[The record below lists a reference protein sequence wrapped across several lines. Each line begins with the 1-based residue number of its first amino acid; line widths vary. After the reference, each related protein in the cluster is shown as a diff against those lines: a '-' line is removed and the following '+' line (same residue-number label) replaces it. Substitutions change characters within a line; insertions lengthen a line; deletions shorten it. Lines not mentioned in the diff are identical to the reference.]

1 MSAFKNLRPALA
13 GAVLLAGCGG
23 AEYGGEVATTNPPV
37 GGGGGGGGGSA
48 IVDCDA
54 LFTQR
59 VQPRLEFCRTCHIA
73 GGVADVDNGRALKLT
88 ANPAEDAARFRDAWD
103 ALDMRL
109 LNMAAGA
116 DGDEKHSGG
125 APWPEGSA
133 ARQDAERLVLGYDDP
148 AQCLVEGPPVAELDL
163 LGSKHAVHA
172 WQSYCEGDGTAAN
185 PPKGDDALLP
195 PDPRSQIVAGAN
207 AGNAVYFNAF
217 WQDCHALVE
226 DEAKSATTCGEFRSR
241 RERGREFLLDILPT
255 GGTSAAA
262 FNDTWKK
269 WGLAER
275 PADFDRLYTLRYGLN
290 HAPFHNPYPVRR
302 PDGTLEDPN
311 APGANGG
318 SGRLPMGLRQTKDA
332 DGKWTGMIATS
343 ACYSCHG
350 GQFGDPTAGD
360 PEVIGFESLGLG
372 NNNYDTP
379 MSSRDSSPFAGSPAG
394 AVAPG
399 ISIESVFNLGI
410 KQRGQNN
417 AVGAF
422 ELLVTILDLDS
433 LGVNPNPAKTGAT
446 TTAVQ
451 DQAHPLAH
459 TQDTP
464 AWWNYGSRPRKFFD
478 AGVSNDSTRIIM
490 AAGGL
495 GEIFQDNGA
504 AYRNRIKEYD
514 QDLAAFFLSLKSP
527 AYPGPIDQELARQGA
542 VLFHSKDLWAVEG
555 QTKPRPAGGNGS
567 CASCHGAYSPRY
579 VQDPAYLADPDWEG
593 IAAHIA
599 TLDVIGTDRARS
611 DMLTPTLR
619 ERWDATFWGYNDG
632 QPGWVSPDEKDPV
645 TEIADDMWPQ
655 SSNLGGALPAGTPGV
670 RPVGACSWQ
679 KDVIGYQAPPLYGTW
694 ATAPYFHNGS
704 VPTIEAVLDSSKRSA
719 LWRRQ
724 LETVGPVTGFDQR
737 LSAYDFGALGWKH
750 EALACTDIPG
760 TEQMNCSPVQDEGP
774 SLTQLV
780 SNLLAGTGYGGAI
793 PATTDPAPDAI
804 DKRLVYDTRTLGNA
818 NTGHEFTDVLTE
830 QERKAIIEYLKT
842 L

>member
-1 MSAFKNLRPALA
+1 MIRVIPVLAAALLL
-13 GAVLLAGCGG
+13 GACGG
-23 AEYGGEVATTNPPV
+23 DYAGDSASDAPAPV
-37 GGGGGGGGGSA
+37 GGGTGGTGGETA
-48 IVDCDA
+48 LNCDQ

-59 VQPRLEFCRTCHIA
+59 VQPLMNFCRNCHVT
-73 GGVADVDNGRALKLT
+73 GGIADVDEGNAFMLS
-88 ANPAEDAARFRDAWD
+88 ANPADDLDKLRASWETLGRNANGPSRILKMASGTDAK
-103 ALDMRL
+103 
-109 LNMAAGA
+109 
-116 DGDEKHSGG
+116 KHSGG
-125 APWPEGSA
+125 SPWPVGSA
-133 ARQDAERLVLGYDDP
+133 AYQNVERQLAGFADP
-148 AQCLVEGPPVAELDL
+148 AACVVGPPVVELDL

-172 WQSYCEGDGTAAN
+172 WQSFCEGDGTAAN
-185 PPKGDDALLP
+185 PARPDNAVLP
-195 PDPRSQIVAGAN
+195 PDPRSQIVAGTN
-207 AGNAVYFNAF
+207 AGKAVYFNAF

-226 DEAKSATTCGEFRSR
+226 DEAKSATTCGEYRSR
-241 RERGREFLLDILPT
+241 RERGRAFLLDILPT
-255 GGTSAAA
+255 GGTAAA
-262 FNDTWKK
+262 TFNDTWKK
-269 WGLAER
+269 WGLTER
-275 PADFDRLYTLRYGLN
+275 PAEFERMYTLRYGLN
-290 HAPFHNPYPVRR
+290 HAPFRNPYPK
-302 PDGTLEDPN
+302 PGEDPN
-311 APGANGG
+311 AAGMDGG
-318 SGRLPMGLRQTKDA
+318 TGQLPMGLRQTRDA
-332 DGKWTGMIATS
+332 EGNWTGMIATS

-350 GQFGDPTAGD
+350 GQFGDPAAGD
-360 PEVIGFESLGLG
+360 AEIIGFESLGLG

-379 MSSRDSSPFAGSPAG
+379 MSGRDGSPFASTPAG
-394 AVAPG
+394 AVMPG
-399 ISIESVFNLGI
+399 MTVESVFNLGI

-446 TTAVQ
+446 MTAAQ

-495 GEIFQDNGA
+495 GEIFSENGA

-527 AYPGPIDQELARQGA
+527 TYPKPVDEALAKQGA
-542 VLFHSKDLWAVEG
+542 ILFHSKDLWAVEG
-555 QTKPRPAGGNGS
+555 QKVARPAGGNGS

-579 VQDPAYLADPDWEG
+579 VNDPAYLANPQWEG

-632 QPGWVSPDEKDPV
+632 QPGWVSPDEKDPF

-655 SSNLGGALPAGTPGV
+655 SSNLDGALAAGTPGV

-704 VPTIEAVLDSSKRSA
+704 VPTIEAVLDSSKRST

-724 LETVGPVTGFDQR
+724 LETLGPVTGFDQR
-737 LSAYDFGALGWKH
+737 LSAYDFGALGWKY
-750 EALACTDIPG
+750 EPLACTDIPG
-760 TEQMNCSPVQDEGP
+760 TEQMNCSPLQDEGP
-774 SLTQLV
+774 SLSQIV
-780 SNLLAGTGYGGAI
+780 ANLLAGTGYGGAV

-818 NTGHEFTDVLTE
+818 NTGHEFTDVLTDA
-830 QERKAIIEYLKT
+830 ERKAIIEYLKT